1 MKPHIKTIL
10 LCLII
15 LNPLI
20 SEARKSDFSQAV
32 DVQADTSIF
41 DEQTG
46 MQVLRGNVEIS
57 QGTMNI
63 KAEEISVQIE
73 LGRLSV
79 IQGKGS
85 PISFSQENEQG
96 EIITGECDEFL
107 YNASNALLVLI
118 GNASLKQPNQEMSG
132 SRIEFNSK
140 TQKVKAEGGKTGRVS
155 IKIQP
160 PSNDDQQ

>member
-1 MKPHIKTIL
+1 MKLNNKIAL
-10 LCLII
+10 LCLTLLLPSII
-15 LNPLI
+15 
-20 SEARKSDFSQAV
+20 EARKSDFTQAI

-57 QGTMNI
+57 QGTMTI
-63 KAEEISVQIE
+63 QAEEISVQIE
-73 LGRLSV
+73 YGRLSV
-79 IQGKGS
+79 IKGQGS
-85 PISFSQENEQG
+85 PILFSQKNELDELIIGQCD
-96 EIITGECDEFL
+96 EIIYD
-107 YNASNALLVLI
+107 AANALLVLI

-140 TQKVKAEGGKTGRVS
+140 TQKVKAEGGESGRVN

-160 PSNDDQQ
+160 PNKETTQ